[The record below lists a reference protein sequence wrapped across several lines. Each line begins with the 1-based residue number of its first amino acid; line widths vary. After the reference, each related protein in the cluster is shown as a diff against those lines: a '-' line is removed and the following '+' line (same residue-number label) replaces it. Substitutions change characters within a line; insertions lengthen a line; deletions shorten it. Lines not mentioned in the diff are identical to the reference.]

1 MDALSYAKELVSFDS
16 TSRLSNC
23 PVSAAVETRLR
34 ELGFDIELVDYK
46 DSFGTE
52 KLNVIGKR
60 GSGTGGLAYFCHTD
74 VVPADSWSW
83 EPNAAFEPAV
93 HGERLYGRGSC
104 DMKGSLAAMLAAAEQ
119 TTDLP
124 LSQPIYICCTG
135 DEEVGYLGA
144 AQVAKRSELFR
155 EMCDGGSFGIVG
167 EPTELSV
174 VHAHKGTCGFRAVSH
189 GEAAHSSTS
198 RGKNAN
204 LAMIPFLQTMKA
216 IHDEVA
222 AEPMWLDSRFD
233 PPDVSWNIGIN
244 DHTRAINIK
253 PSQSICT
260 VYFRPMPDQ
269 DFQPLLDR
277 TKEAAEACGVE
288 FILERIGR
296 PFYVAP
302 DSPHVRLALEL
313 AGRNESGTVCY
324 GTDAGEL
331 YALEKLVVLGPGSI
345 AQAHTDDEWISLEQ
359 LELGTAVY
367 KRFIERC
374 CS

>member
-1 MDALSYAKELVSFDS
+1 
-16 TSRLSNC
+16 
-23 PVSAAVETRLR
+23 
-34 ELGFDIELVDYK
+34 
-46 DSFGTE
+46 
-52 KLNVIGKR
+52 
-60 GSGTGGLAYFCHTD
+60 
-74 VVPADSWSW
+74 
-83 EPNAAFEPAV
+83 
-93 HGERLYGRGSC
+93 
-104 DMKGSLAAMLAAAEQ
+104 
-119 TTDLP
+119 
-124 LSQPIYICCTG
+124 
-135 DEEVGYLGA
+135 
-144 AQVAKRSELFR
+144 
-155 EMCDGGSFGIVG
+155 
-167 EPTELSV
+167 
-174 VHAHKGTCGFRAVSH
+174 
-189 GEAAHSSTS
+189 
-198 RGKNAN
+198 
-204 LAMIPFLQTMKA
+204 MIPFLQTMKA

-222 AEPMWLDSRFD
+222 AEPMWLDARFD